1 MRLVGS
7 LALQKEGDAIVRY
20 FTEPRPIQFGV
31 GVQGGCELM
40 AAAIDA
46 HLYANKS
53 PITMSCD
60 AANAFISVCR
70 TKLWTEL
77 RRRFPSLEAFVRVLY
92 SRTSNILFQS
102 DGPQGSGAAAADVV
116 VGDDAGNCSLEIVL
130 NNVGTR

>member
-1 MRLVGS
+1 MLKDDKGGLRPVVVGAVLMRLVGS

-53 PITMSCD
+53 HITMSCD
-60 AANAFISVCR
+60 AAVFRKAR
-70 TKLWTEL
+70 K
-77 RRRFPSLEAFVRVLY
+77 P
-92 SRTSNILFQS
+92 
-102 DGPQGSGAAAADVV
+102 
-116 VGDDAGNCSLEIVL
+116 
-130 NNVGTR
+130 